1 LQLSAKRMGEKIN
14 ISFRFYIQYSTG
26 RIFIVLFLVLFTIPV
41 FSQKVTQVQ
50 FSANTT
56 EVDAKLGKDTRRL
69 LGNVVFEHSG
79 AKMYCDSAY
88 FYSKRNSL
96 DAFNNVYI
104 NQGDTV
110 HLYGDHL
117 FYDGNTK
124 IAQIRSNVKLINR
137 ETTLTTQ
144 ALDYNISEGVG
155 FYTNHADI
163 VNKENNLKSRIGHYY
178 TRNDMFDFQDSVVVV
193 NPDYTIYSD
202 RMKYN
207 TETRV
212 AFFFGPTEIIGDS
225 SYIYCEKGWYNTVTD
240 ISQLNQNA
248 LVRNTKQTIKGDSLY
263 YEKLTG
269 YGRAV
274 NNVEITDIKQNI
286 ILRGNYGVYYEQSDY
301 ARLNDHAQF
310 IQVTSEDSLYLHADT
325 LLSEVDTAGTK
336 FIKAYYGVR
345 LFKSNLQ
352 GKCDSMAYSMADSVI
367 RLYDE
372 PVLWSDENQ
381 ITAEYIEI
389 HTEKRQAKT
398 MFLKRAAFIISEED
412 STKYNQIKG
421 KNMTCHFRNNEMYR
435 IDVNGN
441 GQTVYYPP
449 DDKGEIIGANK
460 AECSDMIIFLK
471 DGRVSTI
478 SFLKKPDG
486 VLHPIESAPI
496 NELILKGFQWLEK
509 LRPID
514 KEDIFRN

>member
-1 LQLSAKRMGEKIN
+1 VQLPVKRMGEINDILSFLKKMYTEKIL
-14 ISFRFYIQYSTG
+14 FLF
-26 RIFIVLFLVLFTIPV
+26 FLVLIPV
-41 FSQKVTQVQ
+41 SVISQKVAQVQ

-69 LGNVVFEHSG
+69 LGNVIFEHEG

-124 IAQIRSNVKLINR
+124 IAQVRSNVKLINQ
-137 ETTLTTQ
+137 ETTLTTD
-144 ALDYNISEGVG
+144 ALDYDIAEGVG
-155 FYTNHADI
+155 YYTNHADI
-163 VNKENNLKSRIGHYY
+163 INKDNNLESRIGHYY
-178 TRNDMFDFQDSVVVV
+178 TRTKMFDFQDSVVVV

-207 TETRV
+207 TKTRV
-212 AFFFGPTEIIGDS
+212 TFFSGPTEIIGDS

-248 LVRNTKQTIKGDSLY
+248 IVKNTKQTIKGDSLY
-263 YEKLTG
+263 YEKHTG
-269 YGRAV
+269 YGRAFK
-274 NNVEITDIKQNI
+274 NVEIIDIEQNI
-286 ILRGNYGVYYEQSDY
+286 ILKGNSCVYYEQADY
-301 ARLNDHAQF
+301 ARITDEALF
-310 IQVTSEDSLYLHADT
+310 IQVTSEDSLYMHADT

-345 LFKSNLQ
+345 LYKSNLQ

-367 RLYDE
+367 RLYDS

-381 ITAEYIEI
+381 ISAEYIEI
-389 HTEKRQAKT
+389 QTEKRQAKT
-398 MFLKRAAFIISEED
+398 MYLQRAAFIISKED
-412 STKYNQIKG
+412 TTKYNQIKG
-421 KNMTCHFRNNEMYR
+421 KNMTCYFRRNEIYR

-460 AECSDMIIFLK
+460 AECSDMVIVLK
-471 DGRVSTI
+471 NSKVNDIT
-478 SFLKKPDG
+478 FLKKPEG
-486 VLHPIESAPI
+486 ILHPIESAPV
-496 NELILKGFQWLEK
+496 NELILKGFQWLEE
-509 LRPID
+509 LRPLD
-514 KEDIFRN
+514 REDIFRK